1 MTNEQYKALSIR
13 EFDKAAHKYESGHAG
28 IYELCKKD
36 YPPILEELEKEPFE
50 TLLDCGCGTGPMLSL
65 LAEQYPE
72 RRYTGIDMS
81 PEMIAIA
88 CSKGLQGVE
97 FILGDCENLPF
108 ADNSFDAVICSQ
120 SFHHYPQPQSFFSGV
135 YRVLRPNGRLIL
147 RDMTGPDWIVMIM
160 NHVEMPL
167 AKLLGHGDVRGYIC
181 REVRD
186 LCSRAGLIPETVER
200 RRGFRLHCV
209 ARKPADRRE

>member
-1 MTNEQYKALSIR
+1 MTNEQYKSLSIR

-81 PEMIAIA
+81 PEMVAA
-88 CSKGLQGVE
+88 ARSKGLRGVE
-97 FILGDCENLPF
+97 FVLGDCENLPF
-108 ADNSFDAVICSQ
+108 PDSALRVFTITRSRSPSSPA
-120 SFHHYPQPQSFFSGV
+120 YTGYSG
-135 YRVLRPNGRLIL
+135 PMDGSSCGI
-147 RDMTGPDWIVMIM
+147 
-160 NHVEMPL
+160 
-167 AKLLGHGDVRGYIC
+167 
-181 REVRD
+181 
-186 LCSRAGLIPETVER
+186 
-200 RRGFRLHCV
+200 
-209 ARKPADRRE
+209 